1 MFIHDLFEQQERR
14 LVVVYPG
21 RFQPFHLGHL
31 AVFQQLQGR
40 FGRDNVFVGYCSA
53 QRKKESKGN
62 PKYFDGNETRMF
74 MHAVGIDD
82 DRIKDISGADNNFMY
97 GAAGW
102 SKVVPFDPANT
113 VLILAI
119 GAPDAEKLEL
129 DAVYTEFTPTGK
141 RSRIPP
147 GKQVGDE
154 KPLKSLPKNLAECD
168 TANKFSYVTVV
179 PEVHKQIEIGG
190 EAVDVSHG
198 RLVRAVWNRVRKN
211 ARRRAELLQQMFGRN
226 DAELGRI
233 LDKIPVEAI
242 KESINTAKKKSLTEN
257 DDDLFADSKRFEL
270 LNKARKDPKW
280 AYEYAL
286 NRIRGRWSE
295 AEHYIMQDPRWAYEY
310 AENVIKGRWSEA
322 EHYIMQDPVWAYCYA
337 KKIINGRWPEAEPY
351 IMKDAQWA
359 YWYARNVIRGR
370 WPEAEPRIMQSMY
383 AKDYKK
389 LFKIRGKLKENDD
402 DLFAD
407 SDRLENFKNIVA
419 DFEYIARKMIEDPIE
434 YAAEQ
439 GWDEEDIDDKIID
452 DVMGAGHVFSELAD
466 TFRRNGMETGLLT
479 LRQLLRH
486 DNEAVSEAAA
496 FAIDEILDQ
505 YGIDIEQWLDESD
518 DDMFADSDRVPNE
531 IRRTKHPFAD
541 LGVDYDNYD
550 LLVDLLAHCAI
561 TVNIKPHDREEMADI
576 FMWTVGQQYGGSN
589 VCDVVESIIRD
600 HRAGA
605 SLTSITVQRL
615 HDALAADYQQ
625 GYLKP
630 ADAVS
635 KLDGVLGKALYAVE
649 DASDQESLKPWG
661 RDRELDENDD
671 DLFAERRDNVVHDF
685 SAYDDPMVYDLTQ
698 SDEDIEDGD
707 ILKLDNRRWAIMV
720 DFYPVM
726 AIGQSSAL
734 HKLDSEN
741 GHTFLNID
749 DGKYAGSYYKL
760 MALANRD
767 RINENDDDLFAPS
780 DRLQLID
787 KARKDPLW
795 ALDYADDVIVGRWP
809 EAEPY
814 IMRDPKLAYVYAKNV
829 IGGRWP
835 AAEPVIMKDPKCWEY
850 YKRYFK
856 IQDDLTENDDDL
868 FAEPTIRFDQAF
880 NEYDEDELQKMGFA
894 YGDHPE
900 LDVEII
906 NNYIRGHHKW
916 RVLKI
921 TGGEHDLTLHLDKLS
936 GLKENDDDLF
946 APSQA
951 ERISNTLSKQAA
963 ELKAQWANNDPSWD
977 DHYTVEEENNI
988 YNYIRRLAEMFRR
1001 PHGIIQTLN
1010 VIAHTLNDVE
1020 CPTYKR
1026 HAIWAI
1032 DEYMAADM
1040 GVRLDDLFQEYDD
1053 QLDESVV

>member
-40 FGRDNVFVGYCSA
+40 FGRDNVSVGYCSA

-154 KPLKSLPKNLAECD
+154 KPLKSLPKNLAECA
-168 TANKFSYVTVV
+168 TADQFSYVTVV

-211 ARRRAELLQQMFGRN
+211 AGRRAELLTQMFGRN

-242 KESINTAKKKSLTEN
+242 KESINTAKKKS
-257 DDDLFADSKRFEL
+257 
-270 LNKARKDPKW
+270 
-280 AYEYAL
+280 
-286 NRIRGRWSE
+286 
-295 AEHYIMQDPRWAYEY
+295 
-310 AENVIKGRWSEA
+310 
-322 EHYIMQDPVWAYCYA
+322 
-337 KKIINGRWPEAEPY
+337 
-351 IMKDAQWA
+351 
-359 YWYARNVIRGR
+359 
-370 WPEAEPRIMQSMY
+370 
-383 AKDYKK
+383 
-389 LFKIRGKLKENDD
+389 LKENDD

-479 LRQLLRH
+479 LRQLLQH

-496 FAIDEILDQ
+496 FAIDEIRDQ
-505 YGIDIEQWLDESD
+505 YGVDLKKWLDESD

-531 IRRTKHPFAD
+531 IQRTKHPFAD

-605 SLTSITVQRL
+605 SLTSITVRRL
-615 HDALAADYQQ
+615 HDALAADHQQ

-649 DASDQESLKPWG
+649 DASGQESLKPWG

-671 DLFAERRDNVVHDF
+671 DLFAEKRDNVHDF
-685 SAYDDPMVYDLTQ
+685 SAYDDPTVYGLTQ
-698 SDEDIEDGD
+698 SDEDIEAGD
-707 ILKLDNRRWAIMV
+707 ILKLDNGRWAIMV

-726 AIGQSSAL
+726 AIGQSSSL

-749 DGKYAGSYYKL
+749 HGKYAGSYYKL
-760 MALANRD
+760 MALANKNS
-767 RINENDDDLFAPS
+767 INENDDDIFAPS
-780 DRLQLID
+780 DRIENIIR
-787 KARKDPLW
+787 ARADPEW
-795 ALDYADDVIVGRWP
+795 AVEYAHDVIGGRWP

-814 IMRDPKLAYVYAKNV
+814 IMQDPEMAYSYALRVIRGSWPEAEPVIRQDPWWAYMYAQKV
-829 IGGRWP
+829 IGRRWSK
-835 AAEPVIMKDPKCWEY
+835 AEPVIMQDPWSAYEY
-850 YKRYFK
+850 AQDVIQARWLEAEPVIMRNPQWARAYKKHFK
-856 IQDDLTENDDDL
+856 IQDD
-868 FAEPTIRFDQAF
+868 
-880 NEYDEDELQKMGFA
+880 
-894 YGDHPE
+894 
-900 LDVEII
+900 
-906 NNYIRGHHKW
+906 
-916 RVLKI
+916 
-921 TGGEHDLTLHLDKLS
+921 
-936 GLKENDDDLF
+936 LKENDDDLF
-946 APSQA
+946 APTRA
-951 ERISNTLSKQAA
+951 ERISNTLMNRAA
-963 ELKAQWANNDPSWD
+963 ELKADWATRDHSWD
-977 DHYTVEEENNI
+977 DHWTVEEETAI
-988 YNYIRRLAEMFRR
+988 YNYIRRLAEIFRSS
-1001 PHGIIQTLN
+1001 GGLIKALN
-1010 VIAHTLNDVE
+1010 VIAHALNDVE

-1026 HAIWAI
+1026 NAIWDI
-1032 DEYMAADM
+1032 DEYLSKKM
-1040 GVRLDDLFQEYDD
+1040 GMSLDELFQEYED
-1053 QLDESVV
+1053 QLDESAVR